1 MPSVKLGQNLFLLAT
16 LFGTAALVRTG
27 PATAQT
33 ATERIEA
40 LQRQMEEM
48 QRAFEEQLR
57 AMQAE
62 IDAMRERE
70 KEVATRLPPPPAG
83 DEKDLR
89 YSSAVNQTLSTTK
102 PVFSIAPGDTRVSL
116 SGQVNRAINVADDG
130 DTTKAYFVDND
141 VSNSRLR
148 VLGVAGITEDIG
160 VGGQIELAFSP
171 NNSSEVSQDNEDTGN
186 NFIDDRRVEVAF
198 NSLRY
203 GRVWLGKGSGAA
215 DDTAEFDLSG
225 TDVIM
230 YSGVADIVGGLQFT
244 DSGDLTGVTVAD
256 AFFNLDGG
264 RYDRVRY
271 DTPVIGPGL
280 QASVSSGEDQRHDLA
295 LNWGG
300 DFGNWTGV
308 EIGPFTT
315 IGAIAIWDPSQSGV
329 DYNLDG
335 SFSALHNPTG
345 LSLTLAAGM
354 QEADGAS
361 NPYNLYG
368 KLGWQTAFFDFG
380 DTRFGVDVTQGR
392 QIFELEDGAERTA
405 EGWSVGAA
413 AVQGVSDHGL
423 EFFAQGRWFTVDQD
437 GFNDIIVGTVGSR
450 LKF

>member
-1 MPSVKLGQNLFLLAT
+1 M
-16 LFGTAALVRTG
+16 
-27 PATAQT
+27 
-33 ATERIEA
+33 
-40 LQRQMEEM
+40 
-48 QRAFEEQLR
+48 
-57 AMQAE
+57 
-62 IDAMRERE
+62 
-70 KEVATRLPPPPAG
+70 
-83 DEKDLR
+83 
-89 YSSAVNQTLSTTK
+89 
-102 PVFSIAPGDTRVSL
+102 
-116 SGQVNRAINVADDG
+116 
-130 DTTKAYFVDND
+130 
-141 VSNSRLR
+141 
-148 VLGVAGITEDIG
+148 
-160 VGGQIELAFSP
+160 
-171 NNSSEVSQDNEDTGN
+171 
-186 NFIDDRRVEVAF
+186 
-198 NSLRY
+198 
-203 GRVWLGKGSGAA
+203 
-215 DDTAEFDLSG
+215 
-225 TDVIM
+225 
-230 YSGVADIVGGLQFT
+230 
-244 DSGDLTGVTVAD
+244 
-256 AFFNLDGG
+256 
-264 RYDRVRY
+264 RY

-280 QASVSSGEDQRHDLA
+280 QASASWGEDQRYDLA

-345 LSLTLAAGM
+345 LSLTLSAGM

-413 AVQGVSDHGL
+413 AVQGVSDYGL
-423 EFFAQGRWFTVDQD
+423 ELFAQGRWFTVDQD